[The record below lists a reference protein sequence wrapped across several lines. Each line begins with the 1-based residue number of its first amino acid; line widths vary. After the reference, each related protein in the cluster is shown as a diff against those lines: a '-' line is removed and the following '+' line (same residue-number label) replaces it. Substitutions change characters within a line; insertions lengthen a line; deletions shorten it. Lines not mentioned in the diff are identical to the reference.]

1 MSYGFEDKPLNV
13 NDFEVFDGVE
23 PTVEI
28 KTDKPY
34 KRKPKRL
41 FMVGSRVGSNTS
53 SGLVSDNGDDYRML
67 FADLRLSQ
75 DANGNQVYRYVST
88 PEALKSKDSWS
99 KVEDEFERYLLSEVK
114 TNAPLEIHS
123 SGMLGADMIWAKA
136 AMKVKKRL
144 EKMGR
149 EPSDYVRLV
158 LDVPY
163 SDLGDNWKR
172 SFLSKEDKDNG
183 LTTDMES
190 DNQYLLRVLKKNADA
205 VVTYYDVDARAQ
217 QAFEKDDSK
226 SLDEYKVLEQ
236 EKLNRNRNAI
246 LDARNKAV
254 VSQSDEGVSFVSGGS
269 DSLENSMVADAQAQG
284 LNVRTIDPDKFGF
297 KYVSNNVRNR
307 TQSQS
312 SVSENS
318 TFNVSSVTERV
329 ETIYVPSPEHQSY
342 DNDLERKEGRYW
354 WRNPNVSDESPV
366 TVNELMKAINVA
378 IPNSGRRNDIRTLL
392 TRSLTDPNN
401 SENSNSVSPIISS
414 KIGDNWYDM
423 SPSDVETIV
432 TVLTLVNDAGLDYSV
447 DVRNNSLQLVLND
460 NNHSRITLVNPANP
474 QLTGQVSGRTGA
486 EWSTRLGYLTYKRD
500 GEENS
505 RAIAPVVKI
514 SDDGSLFEEDPFVR
528 LKGEV
533 SRFANSHKT
542 IETMRAF
549 GDTSSD
555 DTEYMQLLARAR
567 YTGLDQDSKNKL
579 AIVNVVEALGIDPS
593 GLSSKMRQYV
603 QDSKFETKRYNNT
616 SRSSVLEI
624 NHINL
629 GDGHKADIASVDVI
643 EPKGND
649 SVTRLDKDNPIFAGG
664 PVQLNLS
671 NASTINVFNESGTLP
686 AVDPFSMSKDE
697 ANQLIAEGV
706 IKARVNYLHKL
717 TGEDLT
723 HVNEQDGKAQ
733 DKFRQ
738 LLADKHSTLQLDP
751 NDESSMELV
760 KVEAEPLSIDDQ
772 KNVLKYFTEGIINT
786 KYVDG
791 KIESKLAEC
800 RAQMIQDWSDAGHD
814 TRSYE
819 FVRQINAFDNLV
831 EFFDSEIGNPDGEMI
846 VNRLG
851 EGLRLDEYKNR
862 YMNSISGKSKDY
874 CDAKSKEFDE
884 LVSKLDSLFVN
895 NFDGVDDT
903 TLSVAHAFSLADLQ
917 RTFEDNVSDNNAVSE
932 LKDTVDKF
940 YSDFGLKQNTINLT
954 KVINETSDS
963 SNSSMYE
970 FNMAKALGLSK
981 YSNNLRGNNDFDTN
995 RIMERSVQFDPE
1007 SAMTASQ
1014 LRDLDNTGTEAE
1026 LKKYIAEVASGEK
1039 EFSFNSDENPF
1050 PGAFKSNAAELIKQG
1065 GTGLLQEQ
1073 SPNEFKARVLDKVE
1087 SRLLKRGAL
1096 PDTIEVQMDKNGLVS
1111 FKAELP
1117 QYNVFDHKLV
1127 NSGTD
1132 WAYDENGNIKVSVR
1146 GNAYIDTKS
1155 TSDKIRTVPISGTF
1169 GQVFAMDH
1177 DGIVRTNYNR
1187 FDEFDKGSLQQE
1199 FLPRYR
1205 GRYLLPERDNK
1216 GDWNKDEFIRES
1228 QTGLEHH
1235 SRLRLTGYEQAV
1247 MRELSQQVDNMLNV
1261 YAVGDVTRPNSN
1273 TIMNKLMHGGVLG
1286 ESLPKTIAQAP
1297 VSADR
1302 QAKLETRLNTVRFND
1317 SIGEAT
1323 KTTEIIGFM
1332 NQYEREFYR
1341 KRILDGKV
1349 PDKYD
1354 VMIDMHHPMS
1364 VYGNRSFAELAH
1376 MSTSLYFSDNATG
1389 QGLQN
1394 GLTQV
1399 LGQNTKVMPNG
1410 RVMPNVFLVRDKTG
1424 KLKPL
1429 KDSQGKYVGYNAG
1442 SAIEN
1447 MKEFDGGYK
1456 NSVDRQSVGK
1466 DQAVKSNDILRD
1478 VNVATMSLG
1487 AMTMEDGLVLSKAFA
1502 EKHKILDDNGN
1513 PRPLMIGDKISD
1525 PAGNKATV
1533 SFVIDPD
1540 MDFDTAEKEGLS
1552 DIVQLF
1558 AQNPDLE
1565 VVMNGLSQ
1573 MSRNNG
1579 ATAYNYVTNES
1590 SKPMSF
1596 VRKFKDGQGNI
1607 VAGDVVQTNATINKG
1622 PIILTDKTVDH
1633 AVTLYDGNSS
1643 NVGRKSG
1650 GLGMI
1655 SDASKGAYGV
1665 ANYFR
1670 NYKNGI
1676 VTWRRRLLTTGLD
1689 VDVNGLK
1696 FADFNEL
1703 RDKDNIP
1710 EFSYDLNDKGNEI
1723 FNGVPS
1729 VITDDLKLERRVINN
1744 STDSTKAKALVFDGL
1759 NDDSNLTQQ
1768 SKDFLN
1774 SVYRHLIVTNPVV
1787 ALNSDDDTV
1796 RKYNAGQDFLN
1807 QIPDDGILK
1816 LPESVSR
1823 EVRFG
1828 GVEHVNDALYIVPRS
1843 LRNDTKSLDGTMIS
1857 SRYNLL
1863 YSELGVKLAQLKLLQ
1878 QSTEKLWR
1886 NDPVLKKQI
1895 DDHFV
1900 EKLGFQRVFDKIHQE
1915 SVKYAFG
1922 SPNPKTSEYN
1932 VDVLAGKVTDS
1943 VTSQVSSNPM
1953 LPLDT
1958 IEISPDMAKKLG
1970 FVDGKDGFAHM
1981 KGHEDWNYL
1990 HVHRDPIW
1998 REQGSLAFRV
2008 KINSELQN
2016 CRINPAMA
2024 SLLDAD
2030 FDGDNLGLLAMK
2042 GDNIQKELR
2051 ELCSVDKWMLDNH
2064 GVSAFDKSSNMLNID
2079 AEIVDMARNTNN
2091 LYTVHTDSGDV
2102 TGHFLDKKFRE
2113 DVLSKVRP
2121 DVQPSS
2127 WQKRLESGELDDAEF
2142 LNVIVNQAVKSNYA
2156 NNDFIKARQDVDE
2169 IIQRTRGF
2177 NVSRDDKGEVVIL
2190 RGEKSMLVDD
2200 GVDYTDKGTM
2210 YDSLMKSVNSGSK
2223 GSEKALEG
2231 LFKYMDKPMFSEM
2244 KAIGQKQLN
2253 TDGTLNEEYRQKYVN
2268 VCDNVHDDMLAAQRA
2283 LKEKSD
2289 MTGVPGTIQK
2299 KITSVLMD
2307 KDDRALHAANA
2318 IGQAGTQK
2326 VLSIKREPIIAA
2338 QIAETLQV
2346 PIGSLL
2352 RGQYPVGCPRFS
2364 LMGAESD
2371 GRFGNNVL
2379 DVCDRVTR
2387 LNEIKFNNK
2396 DPLTL
2401 GNEDL
2406 ANIAKVLKMDIDF
2419 TNDKQVQGFKD
2430 TLHEAV
2436 TPWIPE
2442 SVCPKPT
2449 KDRPYLLKDEWVD
2462 CMSYLYIDSMKLDV
2476 NKEDF
2481 VILADALA
2489 DENGIMQSIDD
2500 IIANNTKDS
2509 GFVGNLRQNGVSAIQ
2524 DEMSQ
2529 QDNDEHHKR
2538 SNPFGDEGSYE
2549 RKALFGNM
2557 SDDKLTEML
2566 NLSQTENP
2574 YNKETSRDNLDVVED
2589 VKDEEQT
2596 KLLQEMHAIIKD
2608 SIVDS
2613 VMHEGKEIELPD
2625 VDVKTVKSDYDV
2637 STSEI
2642 DDDIMNM
2649 VNDSLNS
2656 DNIDMDI
2663 EIPDMSSFEST
2674 PSYDSVV
2681 HFTVVQQANSENFV
2695 SNVNTVESTKSQSV
2709 TNQSVELN
2717 SKPKINVG
2725 AIAMGSDIMHP
2736 FKAHDLGGFDVSEG
2750 FEVLSINQFVA
2761 YKYLDKALD
2770 NNVGISSRDFVNMER
2785 NIMKLE
2791 DSSDLR
2797 RVMNDLNDKA
2807 FEATGENLI
2816 NKADSDKFVEMG
2828 ITEQMKQ
2835 YPNLVPVY
2843 KQFAKCDD
2851 SQLTPR
2857 ALARKKSIKRALV
2870 NVEQSKV
2877 QTATPKVAQVKTV
2890 DTGLEL

>member
-1 MSYGFEDKPLNV
+1 MGYGFEDKPLNV
-13 NDFEVFDGVE
+13 KDFDVFEGIE

-41 FMVGSRVGSNTS
+41 FMVGSRLGSKS
-53 SGLVSDNGDDYRML
+53 VSGLKSDNGDDYRMI
-67 FADLRLSQ
+67 FADRRLAQ
-75 DANGNQVYRYVST
+75 DEKGNVVYNYVPT
-88 PEALKSKDSWS
+88 PDALKGKDSWS
-99 KVEDEFERYLLSEVK
+99 NVEDEFERYILTELK
-114 TNAPLEIHS
+114 QNAPLEIHS

-136 AMKVKKRL
+136 ALKVKARL

-149 EPSDYVRLV
+149 DSTDYIRLV

-163 SDLGDNWKR
+163 SDLGSNWKR
-172 SFLSKEDKDNG
+172 AFLSEEDKANG
-183 LTTDMES
+183 LTTDTES
-190 DNQYLLRVLKKNADA
+190 DNQYLLRTLKSRADA
-205 VVTYYDVDARAQ
+205 VVTYYDLDARAQ
-217 QAFEKDDSK
+217 RAFDLDNSR
-226 SLDEYKVLEQ
+226 SLDEYKALELD
-236 EKLNRNRNAI
+236 KLNKNRNAV
-246 LDARNKAV
+246 LNARNKVV
-254 VSQSDEGVSFVSGGS
+254 VSQSDEGVSFVGTSDV
-269 DSLENSMVADAQAQG
+269 DSLEGTMISDAKNQG
-284 LNVRTIDPDKFGF
+284 VDVKAIDPSAFGF
-297 KYVSNNVRNR
+297 KYVVNNTKTQNKNANTGFNR
-307 TQSQS
+307 TPK
-312 SVSENS
+312 
-318 TFNVSSVTERV
+318 ERV
-329 ETIYVPSPEHQSY
+329 EYVYTPSPKHQFY
-342 DNDLERKEGRYW
+342 ENDLERSEGRYW
-354 WRNPNVSDESPV
+354 WRSPKVADEAPV

-392 TRSLTDPNN
+392 TRTMTDPNN
-401 SENSNSVSPIISS
+401 EYNEDAGSPIISTQ
-414 KIGDNWYDM
+414 IGDNWYDM

-447 DVRNNSLQLVLND
+447 DVRRNALQLVLND
-460 NNHSRITLVNPANP
+460 NNHSRITLVNPSNP

-486 EWSTRLGYLTYKRD
+486 EWSTRLGYLTYNRE
-500 GEENS
+500 GEDRS
-505 RAIAPVVKI
+505 RSIAPVV
-514 SDDGSLFEEDPFVR
+514 SVSNDGSFFEESPMLRSTTDGSILGF
-528 LKGEV
+528 G
-533 SRFANSHKT
+533 NSYKT
-542 IETMRAF
+542 IETMRAS
-549 GDTSSD
+549 GPMRGED
-555 DTEYMQLLARAR
+555 DSYYMQMLARAR
-567 YTGLDQDSKNKL
+567 YTGLDQDSKNRL
-579 AIVNVVEALGIDPS
+579 AIVNVVEALGIDPMA
-593 GLSSKMRQYV
+593 LSSKMRSYV
-603 QDSKFETKRYNNT
+603 QNSKFETKRYNNA

-629 GDGHKADIASVDVI
+629 GAGHKAEISSVNLYDPENVSSNI
-643 EPKGND
+643 ND
-649 SVTRLDKDNPIFAGG
+649 AKFTRLDKNDPVFAGG
-664 PVQLNLS
+664 NIDLDLS
-671 NASTINVFNESGTLP
+671 NASTINVFNESGNNPT
-686 AVDPFSMSKDE
+686 VDPFSMTKEE
-697 ANQLIAEGV
+697 ANALIGNGV
-706 IKARVNYLHKL
+706 VNARINYLHKL
-717 TGEDLT
+717 TGEDLM

-733 DKFRQ
+733 EKFRI

-760 KVEAEPLSIDDQ
+760 KVEAEPLSVDNQ
-772 KNVLKYFTEGIINT
+772 KNVLKYFTEGIINST
-786 KYVDG
+786 YIDG
-791 KIESKLAEC
+791 KIDSKLGEY
-800 RAQMIQDWSDAGHD
+800 REKMIQDWSDAGHD
-814 TRSYE
+814 TRSYD
-819 FVRQINAFDNLV
+819 FIRQVNAFDNLI
-831 EFFDSEIGNPDGEMI
+831 EFFESEIGNPDGELI

-874 CDAKSKEFDE
+874 RDTKSKEFDE
-884 LVSKLDSLFVN
+884 LVSKLDDLFVN

-917 RTFEDNVSDNNAVSE
+917 RTFENNVSDEKAVTE
-932 LKDTVDKF
+932 LKETLDKF
-940 YSDFGLKQNTINLT
+940 YSDFALKQNTINLT
-954 KVINETSDS
+954 KVINETAGSA
-963 SNSSMYE
+963 NSGMYE
-970 FNMAKALGLSK
+970 FNMAKALGLSQYANK
-981 YSNNLRGNNDFDTN
+981 LRGNNDFDTN
-995 RIMERSVQFDPE
+995 RIMERAVQFDQE
-1007 SAMTASQ
+1007 SAMTAEQ
-1014 LRDLDNTGTEAE
+1014 LLALDNTGVEAE
-1026 LKKYIAEVASGEK
+1026 LKQYIADVSSGKK
-1039 EFSFNSDENPF
+1039 EFSFDPSDNPF
-1050 PGAFKSNAAELIKQG
+1050 PGAFKSNAKELIKAG
-1065 GTGLLQEQ
+1065 ELGLLQEQ
-1073 SPNEFKARVLDKVE
+1073 SPNEFKAEVLYKVRD
-1087 SRLLKRGAL
+1087 RLLKRGAL
-1096 PDTIEVQMDKNGLVS
+1096 PDTVDVQMDKNGLVS

-1117 QYNVFDHKLV
+1117 YYNVFNHELV
-1127 NSGTD
+1127 NEGSD
-1132 WAYDENGNIKVSVR
+1132 WAYDENGNIKKTAR
-1146 GNAYIDTKS
+1146 GNAYVDYKAD
-1155 TSDKIRTVPISGTF
+1155 SDKVRTLPISGTF

-1187 FDEFDKGSLQQE
+1187 FDEFDKSSLQQE

-1205 GRYLLPERDNK
+1205 GRYLLPDRDVK

-1228 QTGLEHH
+1228 KTGLEHQ
-1235 SRLRLTGYEQAV
+1235 SRLRLTGYKQAV
-1247 MRELSQQVDNMLNV
+1247 LRELSQQVDNMLNV

-1286 ESLPKTIAQAP
+1286 ESLPKTIAQAD
-1297 VSADR
+1297 VDEDR

-1323 KTTEIIGFM
+1323 KTTEIIDFM

-1341 KRILDGKV
+1341 MRILNGKQ

-1389 QGLQN
+1389 QGYQN

-1399 LGQNTKVMPNG
+1399 LGQNTKVLPNG
-1410 RVMPNVFLVRDKTG
+1410 RVMPNVFMVRDKTG
-1424 KLKPL
+1424 KLVPL
-1429 KDSQGKYVGYNAG
+1429 KDSQGRYVGYNAG
-1442 SAIEN
+1442 SAVEN
-1447 MKEFDGGYK
+1447 MDVFDGGYK

-1487 AMTMEDGLVLSKAFA
+1487 AMTMEDGLVLSKKFA
-1502 EKHKILDDNGN
+1502 EKHPILDDNGN
-1513 PRPLMIGDKISD
+1513 PRPLMVGDKISD

-1533 SFVIDPD
+1533 SFVIDSE
-1540 MDFDTAEKEGLS
+1540 MDFDEAERKGLS

-1579 ATAYNYVTNES
+1579 ATAYNYITNES
-1590 SKPMSF
+1590 SEPMSF
-1596 VRKFKDGQGNI
+1596 VRKVKDENGNI
-1607 VAGDVVQTNATINKG
+1607 VDGGVVQTNATINKG

-1633 AVTLYDGNSS
+1633 AVTLYDGSSS

-1689 VDVNGLK
+1689 VDANGLK
-1696 FADFNEL
+1696 FADFDEL
-1703 RDKDNIP
+1703 RDKDHVP
-1710 EFSYDLNDKGNEI
+1710 EFEYNLNDKGAEI
-1723 FNGVPS
+1723 FGNVPS
-1729 VITDDLKLERRVINN
+1729 VVTDDLKLERRVVNNAKN
-1744 STDSTKAKALVFDGL
+1744 STSAKNMKFDGL
-1759 NDDSNLTQQ
+1759 GEDNMTLSAQ
-1768 SKDFLN
+1768 SKDFLDAI
-1774 SVYRHLIVTNPVV
+1774 YRQLIVASPVI
-1787 ALNSDDDTV
+1787 ALNSDDNTV

-1816 LPESVSR
+1816 LPDAVKR

-1828 GVEHVNDALYIVPRS
+1828 SDGHVNDSLYIVPRA

-1878 QSTEKLWR
+1878 DSTEKLWQ
-1886 NDPVLKKQI
+1886 NDPEVRKQI
-1895 DDHFV
+1895 DEYFV
-1900 EKLGFQRVFDKIHQE
+1900 DKLSFQRVFDKIHQE
-1915 SVKYAFG
+1915 SAKYAFG

-1958 IEISPDMAKKLG
+1958 IEISPAMAKKLD
-1970 FVDGKDGFAHM
+1970 FVEGKDGFAHM
-1981 KGHEDWNYL
+1981 KGHEDWTYL

-2008 KINSELQN
+2008 KINPELQN
-2016 CRINPAMA
+2016 CRVNPVMA

-2042 GDNIQKELR
+2042 GDDIQKELR

-2064 GVSAFDKSSNMLNID
+2064 GVSAFDKSANMLNID
-2079 AEIVDMARNTNN
+2079 AELVDMARNTNN
-2091 LYTVHTDSGDV
+2091 VYTVHTDSGDV
-2102 TGHFLDKKFRE
+2102 TGRFLDKTFRE
-2113 DVLSKVRP
+2113 EVLSKVRP

-2127 WQKRLESGELDDAEF
+2127 WQKRLESGELNDADF
-2142 LNVIVNQAVKSNYA
+2142 LNVIVNQAVKSNYE
-2156 NNDFIKARQDVDE
+2156 NNDYTKARQDVDE
-2169 IIQRTRGF
+2169 IVQRTRGF
-2177 NVSRDDKGEVVIL
+2177 DVSRDEKGEVVVSQ
-2190 RGEKSMLVDD
+2190 GEASMLVDD
-2200 GVDYTDKGTM
+2200 GIDYTDKGTM

-2231 LFKYMDKPMFSEM
+2231 LFKYMDKPMFSDM
-2244 KAIGQKQLN
+2244 KQIGQKQLN
-2253 TDGTLNEEYRQKYVN
+2253 ADGTLNEEYRQKYLDI
-2268 VCDNVHDDMLAAQRA
+2268 CGSVHDDMLAAQRA

-2371 GRFGNNVL
+2371 GRFGNNAI

-2387 LNEIKFNNK
+2387 LNEIKFNGK

-2401 GNEDL
+2401 DNNEL
-2406 ANIAKVLKMDIDF
+2406 ANIAKVLDMNIDF
-2419 TNDKQVQGFKD
+2419 SNEKQVQGFKD
-2430 TLHEAV
+2430 TLHEAT

-2442 SVCPKPT
+2442 SVCPKPDD
-2449 KDRPYLLKDEWVD
+2449 DRKYLLKDEWIA

-2481 VILADALA
+2481 AILADALSDEKGAMLNIDEVIA
-2489 DENGIMQSIDD
+2489 DTSKE
-2500 IIANNTKDS
+2500 S
-2509 GFVGNLRQNGVSAIQ
+2509 GFVANLRQNGISAIQ
-2524 DEMSQ
+2524 SEMTN
-2529 QDNDEHHKR
+2529 QDSDDDYKK

-2549 RKALFGNM
+2549 RNALFGGM
-2557 SDDKLTEML
+2557 SNDKLTEML
-2566 NLSQTENP
+2566 DLSQTENP
-2574 YNKETSRDNLDVVED
+2574 YNKDVSKSGLDVEVND
-2589 VKDEEQT
+2589 KDEDQM
-2596 KLLQEMHAIIKD
+2596 KLLQEMHNVIKD
-2608 SIVDS
+2608 SIVES
-2613 VMHEGKEIELPD
+2613 VMHEGKEIELPS
-2625 VDVKTVKSDYDV
+2625 VAVKDVKSEYDV

-2642 DDDIMNM
+2642 DADLMNM

-2656 DNIDMDI
+2656 DNVDMNIDVPDI
-2663 EIPDMSSFEST
+2663 SNFEAT
-2674 PSYDSVV
+2674 PSSEVVVDSDLLSLEQSEPKVEEPEIDVKPAPVV
-2681 HFTVVQQANSENFV
+2681 DST
-2695 SNVNTVESTKSQSV
+2695 VNTKAQSKSDVSSIV
-2709 TNQSVELN
+2709 
-2717 SKPKINVG
+2717 
-2725 AIAMGSDIMHP
+2725 MGSDTMHP
-2736 FKAHDLGGFDVSEG
+2736 FIVDNGTNIDSV
-2750 FEVLSINQFVA
+2750 NQYVA

-2770 NNVGISSRDFVNMER
+2770 ENISIPPRDFVNLER
-2785 NIMKLE
+2785 SIMNAKDNSELV
-2791 DSSDLR
+2791 DVLQT
-2797 RVMNDLNDKA
+2797 LNNKA
-2807 FEATGENLI
+2807 VEVTGEKLVNPS
-2816 NKADSDKFVEMG
+2816 DSDKFVELG
-2828 ITEQMKQ
+2828 IAEQLKQ
-2835 YPNLVPVY
+2835 HPKLMPVY
-2843 KQFAKCDD
+2843 EQFAKCDD
-2851 SQLTPR
+2851 SQLSPKSM
-2857 ALARKKSIKRALV
+2857 ARKKSIKRVLA
-2870 NVEQSKV
+2870 NIEQTKA
-2877 QTATPKVAQVKTV
+2877 QTQQPKVGQAKSADV
-2890 DTGLEL
+2890 GLEL